1 MIMESAEEGLVKVRK
16 LLNGRNILSKR
27 KGRGNQV
34 KNSKTIYVLFAI
46 VLLSVYLNLAWD
58 AAGMISPFYYN
69 MVMGAI
75 FTCFALL
82 HGNTYAGRKSIVVL
96 AVLTFAITFI
106 MEYTGVKTGFI
117 YGEYHYG
124 AVLGPKALDTV
135 PWLVPLSWFMFMYV
149 STVTVDAAFGGQY
162 VGWATP
168 LLFAVLDSMAMTA
181 LDVLIDPLWVK
192 RGTWI
197 WTAVQSLPAGS
208 VFYGIPVQN
217 YFGWLLTTII
227 IFIPYRIILFGNRA
241 DSAVRDRNF
250 FLPCLIYA
258 SIVGVGCIESWTVLS
273 NTGVLF
279 VAIMTGGVFSI
290 AALLGFMAYRSR
302 RYGSLHLEI

>member
-1 MIMESAEEGLVKVRK
+1 M
-16 LLNGRNILSKR
+16 
-27 KGRGNQV
+27 
-34 KNSKTIYVLFAI
+34 YVLFAI
-46 VLLSVYLNLAWD
+46 ALLSVYLNLAWD
-58 AAGMISPFYYN
+58 VAGMISPFYYN

-82 HGNTYAGRKSIVVL
+82 HGKTYAGRKSIVVL

-149 STVTVDAAFGGQY
+149 STVMVDAAFGGQY

-168 LLFAVLDSMAMTA
+168 LLFAVLDSVAMTA